1 MNKKVVQ
8 EGRKTPKKEDKK
20 TVNPSPTT
28 NPSLI
33 FDVYEIANKAPGASV
48 TYNLDGVDLDLSK
61 FDIHTKGPI
70 EGKVVIMK
78 IEDEYNVSIK
88 DFKTTVELTCEK
100 CLEKFD
106 FVVDIPYT
114 EMQFLITGDHSDNGF
129 DFFYVDTKTHTV
141 DIEEFL
147 RQEIILHFPLVAVCS
162 PHCKGINLN

>member
-8 EGRKTPKKEDKK
+8 KKKKTSEKNARK
-20 TVNPSPTT
+20 TVNAG
-28 NPSLI
+28 LI
-33 FDVYEIANKAPGASV
+33 FNIHEIVNKAPGASV
-48 TYNLDGVDLDLSK
+48 TYNLDGVMPDFSELN
-61 FDIHTKGPI
+61 IHTKGPI
-70 EGKVVIMK
+70 AGKVEIMK
-78 IEDEYNVSIK
+78 IENEYNVSIK
-88 DFKTTVELTCEK
+88 NFKMTIELICEK

-114 EMQFLITGDHSDNGF
+114 EMQFLVTEDHFDNRF
-129 DFFYVDTKTHTV
+129 DFFYVDAKNHTV